1 MKKAG
6 LRVCPTIAQPAAGT
20 ILRLP
25 HQSRPQA
32 SVWPRRKSQ
41 ASNSPTA
48 SGQGCRTMTNAA
60 HAIETKYIRQI
71 QQQQVELTLLKAERD
86 DALRERDLARARSEA
101 TSTLIEAL
109 VGSVRP
115 YGFSRKRFLAA
126 IRKAARTVPDHGPA
140 ALQHGILFEGSNR
153 ILAASRIPGR
163 AATRG

>member
-1 MKKAG
+1 
-6 LRVCPTIAQPAAGT
+6 
-20 ILRLP
+20 
-25 HQSRPQA
+25 
-32 SVWPRRKSQ
+32 
-41 ASNSPTA
+41 
-48 SGQGCRTMTNAA
+48 MTNTA
-60 HAIETKYIRQI
+60 HAIETKYIRRI

-115 YGFSRKRFLAA
+115 YGFSRKRFLNA

-153 ILAASRIPGR
+153 ILTASRMPGR